1 VHVSDDEVLEVYG
14 VVEEVDAPVV
24 LSSVRAADLTRARLP
39 LPLPVMAQ
47 AAAVAATGFVAGAVT
62 AAVVRAVRSNG
73 ALKPRRRPAELG
85 PQIVAT
91 RSFLID
97 VHVLAPRD

>member
-1 VHVSDDEVLEVYG
+1 MYVGDDEVLEVD
-14 VVEEVDAPVV
+14 VVEEVDATVV
-24 LSSVRAADLTRARLP
+24 LSAPAADLTRARA
-39 LPLPVMAQ
+39 PLPVIAQ

-62 AAVVRAVRSNG
+62 AAVVRAVRSKS
-73 ALKPRRRPAELG
+73 AIKPRRRPLPVG
-85 PQIVAT
+85 PQIVTT

>member
-24 LSSVRAADLTRARLP
+24 LSSVRAAGLTRAR

-73 ALKPRRRPAELG
+73 AIKPRRRPAELG